1 MADQRTHVAVAAGV
15 PAPRGMPPP
24 PTPAHGHI
32 WRLPDGTGLHAP
44 PGGLTRDAV
53 GRVCC
58 HLCGRWFRALGQH
71 VRAHGHTAA
80 SYRSAMGLC
89 TTKPL
94 TSQEFSATISN
105 RQASAYRS
113 SPDMRDR
120 LGPGQAMARTGQLAW
135 RARAARSV
143 TDVPAE
149 RATLHRAALAAG
161 RNTRA
166 LRRTEQVAGR
176 LQALGATT
184 LDEYLRR
191 AYTAGASLDRLSRD
205 TGLGRVRL
213 RREMADAGIPPR
225 RPGHQSAEAK
235 RARART
241 AEAAAA
247 VRVGT
252 EDLHRWLA
260 DRRSGGW
267 TLTRLADAVG
277 HSAQWVRWRLDQGG
291 PLTDLPTTRDRLERP
306 AAP

>member
-1 MADQRTHVAVAAGV
+1 MADERAHAAAVV
-15 PAPRGMPPP
+15 PARRG
-24 PTPAHGHI
+24 TPAPPSRPHAHI

-44 PGGLTRDAV
+44 PGRLTRDAV

-71 VRAHGHTAA
+71 IRVHGHTAA

-94 TSQEFSATISN
+94 TSRELSATISD
-105 RQASAYRS
+105 RQASAYRN
-113 SPDMRDR
+113 SPDMRER

-135 RARAARSV
+135 RARTANSV

-149 RATLHRAALAAG
+149 RATLRRASLAAG
-161 RNTRA
+161 RNTSA
-166 LRRTEQVAGR
+166 LRRTEQVADR
-176 LQALGATT
+176 LRALGATT
-184 LDEYLRR
+184 LDEYLRQ
-191 AYTAGASLDRLSRD
+191 AYTAGVGVDRLSRD

-213 RREMADAGIPPR
+213 RSAMADAGIPVR

-235 RARART
+235 RSRART
-241 AEAAAA
+241 AEAVAA

-252 EDLHRWLA
+252 DDLHRWLA
-260 DRRSGGW
+260 DRHTEGW

-277 HSAQWVRWRLDQGG
+277 HSTHWVRWRLGQSG
-291 PLTDLPTTRDRLERP
+291 P
-306 AAP
+306 